1 MFFKEFLNFFNLSAS
16 SINLLMVILS
26 LNFNIDY
33 SDFAV
38 ALLLMTS
45 FISLFYNY
53 LSIEIDTYRVSFV

>member
-26 LNFNIDY
+26 LNLNIDY
-33 SDFAV
+33 SSFTV

>member
-1 MFFKEFLNFFNLSAS
+1 MFFKEYLNFFNLSAS

-26 LNFNIDY
+26 LNLNIDY
-33 SDFAV
+33 SSFAV

>member
-33 SDFAV
+33 SSFAV